1 MTTNLLGQ
9 AVPDDLRAAD
19 RDRTMAGRLHYQN
32 GGKVCGYFGTGMPI
46 EIAMATGH
54 MPMAIMPHPDRP
66 TPHAEEWLN
75 PTFDPTRRL
84 VLDQLLSGELEFV
97 DVAVAV
103 SQASTDSHVFHTARE
118 ILRQGFGGVIPP
130 LHHYSLL
137 GLQSDA
143 VREYGRMEIDS
154 LARRLR
160 ANSGIEA
167 TDARLRDAIAL
178 TNAIRAQWR
187 ALNTLRLAG
196 AVSGTDA
203 LQLMSP
209 ARFMEP
215 EAYLESITRAVAG
228 LGERKL
234 TGPRLMVISSTPLS
248 DTRVHEAIE
257 AAGAIVIGEDDI
269 WGARSATP
277 DIEAGD
283 DVIQSIY
290 RHYYDHV
297 PNRSV
302 YPATVRLGWIYE
314 NMVLPE
320 VDGVIVQMTRADR
333 DLGWDYPR
341 IRDFLTSNGKPHL
354 MTREDAA
361 TDDGAAALTREV
373 AAFINQIQE

>member
-1 MTTNLLGQ
+1 MTTNLLSQ
-9 AVPDDLRAAD
+9 VVPDDLKAAD
-19 RDRTMAGRLHYQN
+19 HDRIAAGRAHYQA

-46 EIAMATGH
+46 EVAMATGH

-75 PTFDPTRRL
+75 PTFDPKRRL

-103 SQASTDSHVFHTARE
+103 SQAATDSHVFHTARE
-118 ILRQGFGGVIPP
+118 ILRQGFGGIIPP
-130 LHHYSLL
+130 LFHYSLL

-143 VREYGRMEIDS
+143 VREYGQVEIES

-167 TDARLRDAIAL
+167 TDTRLREAIAL

-187 ALNTLRLAG
+187 ALNKLRLAG

-203 LQLMSP
+203 LKLMSP
-209 ARFMEP
+209 SRFMEP
-215 EAYLESITRAVAG
+215 EAYLGSITRAVAT
-228 LGERKL
+228 LGGEKL
-234 TGPRLMVISSTPLS
+234 SGPRLMVISSTPLS
-248 DTRVHEAIE
+248 DTRVHEAVE

-269 WGARSATP
+269 WGSRSATP
-277 DIEAGD
+277 DIEPGD
-283 DVIQSIY
+283 DVLGAIY

-302 YPATVRLGWIYE
+302 YPATVRLGWVYR

-341 IRDFLTSNGKPHL
+341 IRDFLADSGKPHL

-361 TDDGAAALTREV
+361 TDDGSEALTREV
-373 AAFINQIQE
+373 VAFINQIQE